1 MEAGTTL
8 LENYCVSRE
17 MIMVAWSKIM
27 AVEVEGKVLNLTY
40 VLELQLMK
48 LSNGCDV
55 KKNKGGLWFGLSDC
69 WMMGPFAEKKTR
81 MLEEIGL
88 GK

>member
-1 MEAGTTL
+1 MEVGIIL
-8 LENYCVSRE
+8 LENYCVFRE
-17 MIMVAWSKIM
+17 MIMVVWSKIM
-27 AVEVEGKVLNLTY
+27 VVEVEGKVLNLIY

-48 LSNGCDV
+48 FFNGCDV
-55 KKNKGGLWFGLSDC
+55 KKNKGGFWFGLSDW
-69 WMMGPFAEKKTR
+69 WMMGLFAEKKIR